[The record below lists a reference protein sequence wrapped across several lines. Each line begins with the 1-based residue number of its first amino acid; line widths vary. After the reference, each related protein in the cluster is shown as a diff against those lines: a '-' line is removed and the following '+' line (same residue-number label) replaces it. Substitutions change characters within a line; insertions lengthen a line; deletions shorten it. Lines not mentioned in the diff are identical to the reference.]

1 MKKLSF
7 LALALLAVSAVTAA
21 FIPSKKKTAD
31 DPNCNGRL
39 NETGGVGSGD
49 FTCDPVAA
57 GLRNCYSFTQ
67 NDAVSSS
74 GTGGGVTASAVTKT
88 TGGVACVT
96 VS

>member
-1 MKKLSF
+1 MKKYSF

-21 FIPSKKKTAD
+21 FIPSKNKTV
-31 DPNCNGRL
+31 DPDCNGRL

-74 GTGGGVTASAVTKT
+74 GTGGGLTASVATKS